1 MLALSLVFANPT
13 ESDPGRTEVA
23 AAWNCLQNMYQ
34 DLTPRGEFAVA
45 VRRTAEIPT
54 KGKPTGGADSDAD
67 QILRYIRLVGHPY
80 FRSVVT
86 QLYNTYTFT
95 FRVGRAEDSAKPK
108 GKELSSPLRSDEP
121 RKF

>member
-45 VRRTAEIPT
+45 VRRTAEIPA
-54 KGKPTGGADSDAD
+54 KGKPTGGADSDAAF
-67 QILRYIRLVGHPY
+67 LRDIRLVGHPY

-95 FRVGRAEDSAKPK
+95 FRAGRAEDTAKPK
-108 GKELSSPLRSDEP
+108 GKDDEP
-121 RKF
+121 RKYIRLY